1 MFNIL
6 VKEGQAVK
14 KGDVLAVLEAM
25 KMENEIRS
33 TTDGVVKEVFVE
45 DNMKVAL
52 NDRVMGIE

>member
-1 MFNIL
+1 MSKNVEL
-6 VKEGQAVK
+6 K
-14 KGDVLAVLEAM
+14 KGQTIIILEAM

-52 NDRVMGIE
+52 NDRVMVIE